1 MTAVA
6 QGAETRS
13 LTRIH
18 VASPVFINTAII
30 LLIGFAATSA
40 LQQIDLRLFNG
51 VNIWEKP
58 AKFFLSLSLHAATLG
73 WSLSLLPESTRSQ
86 SGVRRAAWLFAAGTV
101 IEMIWIVW
109 YASQGQ
115 ASHFNRTDPV
125 AMAIYPVMGIVA
137 TTLTGI
143 TIYLGWR
150 ILRASKTVMA
160 FAAGSGFILAGVLTT
175 IVAGYM
181 SSRTGHSIGGDPT
194 DETGLFFLRWSTT
207 GGDLRPAH
215 FAALH
220 IAQAVPLAAWIWPH
234 RPVVWLSLLVSTAVV
249 AALFWQAL
257 AGIPFLRV

>member
-1 MTAVA
+1 MSSITENRTFR
-6 QGAETRS
+6 QDGS
-13 LTRIH
+13 LYS
-18 VASPVFINTAII
+18 ASPVLMTTAFI
-30 LLIGFAATSA
+30 LMIGFFFANV
-40 LQQIDLRLFNG
+40 LQEFDPRLFNG
-51 VNIWEKP
+51 VNVWEKP

-73 WSLSLLPESTRSQ
+73 WGLSLLPTNELHKP
-86 SGVRRAAWLFAAGTV
+86 GVRRAAWLFAAAAT
-101 IEMIWIVW
+101 IEIIWIVW

-125 AMAIYPVMGIVA
+125 AAAIYPVMGAVA
-137 TTLTGI
+137 VSLTAI
-143 TIYLGWR
+143 TVFAGWR
-150 ILRASKTVMA
+150 LLRKGTSVMA

-181 SSRTGHSIGGDPT
+181 SSQTGHSVSGDPT
-194 DETGLFFLRWSTT
+194 DETGLFFLHWSTT

-220 IAQAVPLAAWIWPH
+220 IAQAVPLVAWIWPK
-234 RPVVWLSLLVSTAVV
+234 RPVVWLSLLVSTLVV

>member
-1 MTAVA
+1 MTAI
-6 QGAETRS
+6 AESRRNLPFGS
-13 LTRIH
+13 VH
-18 VASPVFINTAII
+18 AASPVFINTAIV
-30 LLIGFAATSA
+30 LMVGFAIASI
-40 LQQIDLRLFNG
+40 LQQFDARLFNG
-51 VNIWEKP
+51 VNVWEKP

-73 WSLSLLPESTRSQ
+73 WGLSLLPQ
-86 SGVRRAAWLFAAGTV
+86 SEQRTTGVRRAAWLFAAAAT

-115 ASHFNRTDPV
+115 ASHFNRSDPV
-125 AMAIYPVMGIVA
+125 AMAIYPVMGVVA
-137 TTLTGI
+137 VSLTVI
-143 TIYLGWR
+143 TMFTGWR
-150 ILRASKTVMA
+150 IVRKGTSVMA
-160 FAAGSGFILAGVLTT
+160 FAAGSGFLLAGLMTT

-181 SSRTGHSIGGDPT
+181 SSQTGHSVTGDMS

-220 IAQAVPLAAWIWPH
+220 IAQAVPLAAWIWPE
-234 RPVVWLSLLVSTAVV
+234 RRIVWLSLLASVLIV

>member
-1 MTAVA
+1 MTAI
-6 QGAETRS
+6 AENPKPIS
-13 LTRIH
+13 LGSVH
-18 VASPVFINTAII
+18 AASPVFINTAII
-30 LLIGFAATSA
+30 LMIGFAVASVM
-40 LQQIDLRLFNG
+40 QEIDTRLFNG

-73 WSLSLLPESTRSQ
+73 WGLSLLPDSEVHKP
-86 SGVRRAAWLFAAGTV
+86 GVRRAAWLFAAAV
-101 IEMIWIVW
+101 SVEMIWIVW

-125 AMAIYPVMGIVA
+125 AAAIYPVMGVVA
-137 TTLTGI
+137 VMLTMI
-143 TIYLGWR
+143 TMFVGWR
-150 ILRASKTVMA
+150 ILRKGGSVMA
-160 FAAGSGFILAGVLTT
+160 FAAGSGFILAGLLTT

-181 SSRTGHSIGGDPT
+181 SSQTGHSVSGDIT

-220 IAQAVPLAAWIWPH
+220 IAQAVPLVAWILPN
-234 RPVVWLSLLVSTAVV
+234 RRIVWFSLLFSVLVV
-249 AALFWQAL
+249 AALFFQAM